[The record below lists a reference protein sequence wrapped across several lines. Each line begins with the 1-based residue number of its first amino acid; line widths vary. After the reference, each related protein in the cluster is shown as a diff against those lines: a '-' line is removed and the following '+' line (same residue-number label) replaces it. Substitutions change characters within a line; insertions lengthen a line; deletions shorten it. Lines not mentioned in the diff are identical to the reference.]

1 MNSPLLKTDSHPKYG
16 NALLIGAILSVKRQT
31 VKLRSRSSITP
42 SETELSGSLSV
53 IGCQLSLVTEIAQL
67 FSDALLGLVQK

>member
-1 MNSPLLKTDSHPKYG
+1 MNSPLLKTDSKPKYG
-16 NALLIGAILSVKRQT
+16 NALLIGAILSVKRQA
-31 VKLRSRSSITP
+31 VKLRCRSRITP
-42 SETELSGSLSV
+42 SERELSGLLSV